1 MDVEKWNI
9 CSTKDYAANLP
20 TCFVLQLCPRAFLR
34 GQVDHASIWYLYIC
48 TSKDGIF
55 ILSPLINN

>member
-20 TCFVLQLCPRAFLR
+20 TCFVLQLCPRAFLH
-34 GQVDHASIWYLYIC
+34 GQVDHVANGIYIFVHQKVESIYC
-48 TSKDGIF
+48 HH
-55 ILSPLINN
+55 